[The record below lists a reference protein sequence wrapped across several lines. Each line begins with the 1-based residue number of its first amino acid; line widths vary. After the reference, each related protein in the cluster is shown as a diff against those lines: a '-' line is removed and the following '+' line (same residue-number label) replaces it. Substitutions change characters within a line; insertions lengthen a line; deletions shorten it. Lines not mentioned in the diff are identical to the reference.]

1 MTDYCFFI
9 FVNSAPPT
17 IKPLPTPI
25 MSQPTSLFYWP
36 ALLIIAITIVGVAV
50 GRYPFLRMNR
60 ATIALTGATVLI
72 VLGAISLN
80 EAYAALDLNTLT
92 LLFAMMIL
100 NTNLRRAGFFQLVAN
115 WVVHWAHSPRQ
126 LLALVIVASGVL
138 SAIFLNDTIVLVFTP
153 LVLEICLALQL
164 RPIPYLMALA
174 TATNVGSVATI
185 TGNPQNM
192 IIGIAS
198 GIPFVQFTANLL
210 PVALGGMVVIWLV
223 IVWVY
228 RRDFATG
235 AFIKPPAVKVETYRP
250 LLRKGMVATALMIV
264 AFVAGFPIPLAALA
278 AAALLL
284 ITRRVEPESVFR
296 EVDWS
301 LLVFFGGLFI
311 VTGALE
317 TLGVSEH
324 LFGLAQPLA
333 QQGVAALTVVAAVL
347 SNLVSN
353 VPAVLLFRPFVPH
366 FPQPEQTWL
375 TLAVATTLAGNFTLL
390 GSVANLIV
398 AESARRHGVELTF
411 GEYLKAGVPITLLS
425 LVLGVVWLR
434 WLFG

>member
-1 MTDYCFFI
+1 M
-9 FVNSAPPT
+9 SPP
-17 IKPLPTPI
+17 I
-25 MSQPTSLFYWP
+25 SLLYWP
-36 ALLIIAITIVGVAV
+36 ALFIIAVTIIGVAV

-72 VLGAISLN
+72 VLGAISLD

-115 WVVHWAHSPRQ
+115 WVVYWAHSPRQ

-153 LVLEICLALQL
+153 LVLDICLALHL
-164 RPIPYLMALA
+164 RPVPYLMALA

-198 GIPFVQFTANLL
+198 GIPFVQFTASLL
-210 PVALGGMVVIWLV
+210 PVALGGMALIWLV
-223 IVWVY
+223 IVGIY
-228 RRDFATG
+228 RRDFAVGTLS
-235 AFIKPPAVKVETYRP
+235 KPPAVKVEIYRP
-250 LLRKGMVATALMIV
+250 LLRKGMVATGLMIF
-264 AFVAGFPIPLAALA
+264 AFVVGFPIPLAALA
-278 AAALLL
+278 AAAILL
-284 ITRRVEPESVFR
+284 ITRRIEPESVFR

-317 TLGVSEH
+317 TLGVSEQ
-324 LFGLAQPLA
+324 LFDLAQPLA

-353 VPAVLLFRPFVPH
+353 VPAVLLFHPFVPQ

-375 TLAVATTLAGNFTLL
+375 TLAVATTLAGNLTLL

-398 AESARRHGVELTF
+398 AESARRQGVQLTF
-411 GEYLKAGVPITLLS
+411 GEYLKTGVPITLLS
-425 LVLGVVWLR
+425 LGLGVVWLG